1 VIAGGREMRDAGQ
14 AGYLGRG
21 GDVRGGPEAEDT
33 GVVAVAAPGEHGPGE
48 ADSEARV
55 VRRHLDDPVQPGHLH
70 RRAVLGRR
78 PVSELAVGVVA
89 PGQDRAVGT
98 QRERVRGAGRDLV
111 DRGQASDLHREG

>member
-1 VIAGGREMRDAGQ
+1 VIAGGREVRDAGQ
-14 AGYLGRG
+14 AGYLGGG
-21 GDVRGGPEAEDT
+21 GDVRDGPEAEDT

-78 PVSELAVGVVA
+78 PVSELALRVQAPAPDDAARAEREYIAAVV
-89 PGQDRAVGT
+89 
-98 QRERVRGAGRDLV
+98 RDGKL
-111 DRGQASDLHREG
+111 G